1 MTARKPRILHCV
13 YSGLGGH
20 AAVLFTLL
28 DERTRDAFDHFVL
41 FFGVEELCEDY
52 ARACERIGVPYDFVR
67 KRGRVAV
74 RSHRDVVRAIG
85 RVRPDVVFINGSA
98 LVLPLLGARAALGQ
112 RWAVAVRETQAN
124 HLKTRA
130 EWVGSY
136 AAARFADAVVYL
148 SAEYRD
154 EVRARLRLRG
164 GGARVHVVPNGVDT
178 DVFGARVPD
187 EAGVVRL
194 SMVSRLIAIKDH
206 ATLIEAVRVLVR
218 DRGHGRLVL
227 RLAGDGPT
235 RAALEAQALDAGVAD
250 VVRFEGLLPSA
261 GVAAL
266 LGRTDVYVHAT
277 FGETMSNSILQAM
290 AAGLPIVASDVR
302 GVNNMLRHGD
312 TAVLVPPA
320 DPAALADALE
330 ALVRAPEERERLGAR
345 ARAQVAAELSQQRM
359 VERYRALLADLAEG
373 VAAPV
378 RARA

>member
-1 MTARKPRILHCV
+1 MTVRKPRILHCV

-28 DERTRDAFDHFVL
+28 DERTRDEFDHFVL

-85 RVRPDVVFINGSA
+85 RVQPDVVFINGSA
-98 LVLPLLGARAALGQ
+98 LVLPLLGARAALGH
-112 RWAVAVRETQAN
+112 RWTVAVRETQAN

-148 SAEYRD
+148 SDEYRD

-164 GGARVHVVPNGVDT
+164 GRAQVHVVPNGVDT
-178 DVFGARVPD
+178 DAFGARLPD
-187 EAGVVRL
+187 ADATLRL

-206 ATLIEAVRVLVR
+206 TTLIEAVRVLVR
-218 DRGHGRLVL
+218 DRGHGRLLL
-227 RLAGDGPT
+227 RIAGDGPT
-235 RAALEAQALDAGVAD
+235 REALEAQVRGAGISDA
-250 VVRFEGLLPSA
+250 VRFDGLLSSSA
-261 GVAAL
+261 VVDL
-266 LGRTDVYVHAT
+266 LRRTDVYVHAT

-302 GVNNMLRHGD
+302 GVNNMLRHGE
-312 TAVLVPPA
+312 TALLVPPA
-320 DPAALADALE
+320 DAGALADALE
-330 ALVRAPEERERLGAR
+330 TMIGSPGERARLGTNAR
-345 ARAQVAAELSQQRM
+345 ARVVAELSQRRM
-359 VERYRALLADLAEG
+359 VERYRALLAGLADAG
-373 VAAPV
+373 AAPM